1 MSLSQLSSARSEHA
15 ALTIAPPCI
24 LVVEDDAMVSGL
36 LCEILE
42 DMYQVICVAQSG
54 EALLKLAHQC
64 INVILLDYGLPGGG
78 AEEVAKRADQRG
90 VPMIWMTGDPA
101 AVKMLHADNH
111 LLLVKPFGI
120 SRVLGALA
128 KVRLSERLC
137 SWADPFPGSS
147 RRGDE
152 P

>member
-1 MSLSQLSSARSEHA
+1 
-15 ALTIAPPCI
+15 
-24 LVVEDDAMVSGL
+24 MVSGL
-36 LCEILE
+36 LYEILE

-101 AVKMLHADNH
+101 AVRMLHADDH
-111 LLLVKPFGI
+111 PLLVKPFSI
-120 SRVLGALA
+120 SRVLGALT
-128 KVRLSERLC
+128 KVRLPERAFASNLG
-137 SWADPFPGSS
+137 WS
-147 RRGDE
+147 RHGDE
-152 P
+152 S

>member
-1 MSLSQLSSARSEHA
+1 MSLSQLSSARSENA
-15 ALTIAPPCI
+15 ALRIIPPCL

-78 AEEVAKRADQRG
+78 GEEVAKRADQRG

-111 LLLVKPFGI
+111 LLLVKPFSI
-120 SRVLGALA
+120 SRVLGALT
-128 KVRLSERLC
+128 KVRQSERLC
-137 SWADPFPGSS
+137 S
-147 RRGDE
+147 
-152 P
+152 